1 MPRVRDGLAHVVGH
15 LASTLGVPR
24 ESAVQPLWRSG
35 GAIGKIE
42 TAASATISATYVTY
56 VTFVKIHEL
65 DESGTTSRE
74 SGITAT
80 PSISI
85 IASGCQRAVV
95 PMPAM
100 AG

>member
-1 MPRVRDGLAHVVGH
+1 MPRVRDGLARMVGH
-15 LASTLGVPR
+15 LASTLAVAR

-35 GAIGKIE
+35 GAIGKIL
-42 TAASATISATYVTY
+42 TAALMTTSAVYVTY
-56 VTFVKIHEL
+56 ATFVRIHEPA
-65 DESGTTSRE
+65 ECGTTSLE

-85 IASGCQRAVV
+85 IASGCHKAVV